1 MKVRFWGTRGS
12 LASPSPET
20 VRYGGNTSCISV
32 EGSEGGL
39 IVLDGGTGIRNL
51 GENLPDDLRR
61 VHILLTHLH
70 MDHIQGLPFFPPLRQ
85 KGVEVHLWGPA
96 STTLSLSARLQK
108 YLSPPLF
115 PVSIHDLAANLHF
128 HELPAHSIEIGELSI
143 NAQLVIHPNPTIG
156 YRIQCKN
163 AAITY
168 LPDHEPALGGQTFPY
183 DKSWISGYKLA
194 EGADLLIHD
203 TQYTQQEYQERIGYG
218 HSSIKHAFQFAE
230 LTDVRHFVPFHH
242 DPTHSDDDLDRMFE
256 AAIADMDPHYKVTPS
271 REGLSL
277 EVDCQ

>member
-1 MKVRFWGTRGS
+1 MKVTFWGTRGS

-20 VRYGGNTSCISV
+20 VRYGGNTSCVAV
-32 EGSEGGL
+32 EGNEGSL

-51 GENLPDDLRR
+51 GQTLSADLKR

-70 MDHIQGLPFFPPLRQ
+70 MDHIQGLPFFIPLRRR
-85 KGVEVHLWGPA
+85 GVEIHLWGPA
-96 STTLSLSARLQK
+96 STTLSLHARLQK

-115 PVSIHDLAANLHF
+115 PVSMRELSADLQF
-128 HELPAHSIEIGELSI
+128 HELPSHLIEIDELSI
-143 NAQLVIHPNPTIG
+143 AAQLIIHPNPTIG
-156 YRIQCKN
+156 YRIECGG

-168 LPDHEPALGGQTFPY
+168 LPDHEPALGGQTFPH
-183 DKSWISGYKLA
+183 DKSWVSGYKLA

-203 TQYTQQEYQERIGYG
+203 TQYTEKEYQDRIGFG

-230 LTDVRHFVPFHH
+230 LTDVKHFVPFHH
-242 DPTHSDDDLDRMFE
+242 DPTHSDDDLDRMF
-256 AAIADMDPHYKVTPS
+256 AKAITERDSTYAVTPS

-277 EVDCQ
+277 EVMC